1 MFKSVKNAS
10 FMLIITLI
18 FSVFNYAASASEEIE
33 VVPMGKA
40 VGVKIYTEGLLV
52 VGISENS
59 PSKNSQIRVNDR
71 IERANNQELTSC
83 EQLCQIVSNCRG
95 SLTLTVNQ
103 DGKQRDISI
112 TPQKDSEGAYRLGL
126 WIRDSTAGIGTVT
139 YYNPQNNTF
148 AALGHGIND
157 VDTGN
162 ILTVKSGNILPCKI
176 LSVRKSENGAPG
188 ELNGIFDGNSVGEIF
203 INSDNGI
210 YGKCSLDAPRE
221 AIPVAAAN
229 EVHEGGAYILADI
242 DGGGAK
248 QYSIEIIKIAKGNK
262 SHKNMV
268 ISITDPALLSLTGG
282 IVQGMSGAPIIQ
294 DNKLAGALTHVFVN
308 DSDRGYGTFAEDMI
322 KISENIE

>member
-10 FMLIITLI
+10 FILTITLI
-18 FSVFNYAASASEEIE
+18 FLVFNYTVSAGSEIK
-33 VVPMGKA
+33 VIPMGKA

-59 PSKNSQIRVNDR
+59 PSKSSPIKVNDR
-71 IERANNQELTSC
+71 IERANNQELTSS
-83 EQLCQIVSNCRG
+83 EQLCEIVNNCSG
-95 SLTLTVNQ
+95 NLTLTVNQ
-103 DGKQRDISI
+103 DGKQRDISVA
-112 TPQKDSEGAYRLGL
+112 PQKDSEGVYKLGL
-126 WIRDSTAGIGTVT
+126 WVRDSTAGIGTMT
-139 YYNPQNNTF
+139 YYNPKNNTF

-176 LSVRKSENGAPG
+176 LSVRKSENGNPG
-188 ELNGIFDGNSVGEIF
+188 ELNGIFDGSAVGEIF
-203 INSDNGI
+203 LNSDNGI
-210 YGKCSLDAPRE
+210 YGKCSLDAVDE
-221 AIPVAAAN
+221 AIPVADAN

-242 DGGGAK
+242 NGGGAK

-294 DNKLAGALTHVFVN
+294 DNKLAGALTHVFIN

-322 KISENIE
+322 EISENIE